1 MSVVPLTGPCT
12 PLLPV
17 IISTCV
23 LVSKVSKLK
32 RDSSTGTYNFC
43 FRSLYS
49 CIVTAY
55 SVYTHLCF
63 LFYTPLFTPAAGY
76 PFFAPKSSPLSSRH
90 PFHHPVHPPSPWL
103 PAAVHLV
110 QIPTSFSFAV
120 GIRTACAPLQHRH
133 RTCSSPA
140 PSYPPQPP
148 PSQPSPSW
156 PSPFPS

>member
-23 LVSKVSKLK
+23 LVSKLVSKLK
-32 RDSSTGTYNFC
+32 RVLEYWYIQFFVSVH
-43 FRSLYS
+43 LYS

-55 SVYTHLCF
+55 SVYTHLC
-63 LFYTPLFTPAAGY
+63 FYTPLFTPAAGY
-76 PFFAPKSSPLSSRH
+76 PFFAPKSSPLSSPLSSRH
-90 PFHHPVHPPSPWL
+90 PFHPPSPKM
-103 PAAVHLV
+103 PAVVHLV

-140 PSYPPQPP
+140 PSYPSQPP
-148 PSQPSPSW
+148 PSW